1 MIEKCSIGNM
11 NNNLQNITLIILI
24 LILIIVILFYIRN
37 SSLKHD
43 ELVEKYTTISTN
55 VINRT
60 PDISHSGSLTNTNG
74 LSQFPTSGTDVTLRP
89 CQVKFN
95 NDGSSKYEYQ
105 DNWQEIDMLDGGEVP
120 VKIIGRDN
128 TTNANTFTN
137 FSEKSRCFKELSS
150 TDTYKYKYLNNDLI
164 QYDKNNFVSLTSNI
178 NGVPVAKNYMEMKF
192 DVFGSNI
199 NHFDNIRNSICSLN
213 YSKTLRSEDSSSSS
227 TLGNTELYR
236 LKLTNDNIIETIEK
250 ITIDPTDN
258 HVFNKN
264 TSFKVANLI
273 GANTG
278 IYKYDTAREIFIFE
292 PRNASVSNDIRTI
305 NLYQFER
312 NLFCD
317 KQEIKS
323 YKKLD
328 NAKIDMI
335 KIINYNVP
343 NPTPFLDTEIP
354 DRYIN
359 DSTYSTYISNI
370 KKENS
375 LGGLAGV
382 NGYLDAFIKSEL
394 DALNTATSNIL
405 QKKRDDNDILI
416 KKRTAFIGASNDSKR
431 NFIQN
436 AIIIN
441 NYKEDN
447 NFGLLLSKDYYDLG
461 FGDVTYSSYTIN
473 EGDSSIKV
481 ISGDEPILK
490 EFVSE
495 TGTGTQDVYEI
506 KVYKEND
513 TFILPVTTEGC
524 EILVV
529 AGGGGGGCLNGGG
542 GGAGAVIYNT
552 NVKLVA
558 GTYNIN
564 VGNGGTGAITAGTG
578 NKGFD
583 SSISLN
589 GTNIYL
595 AKGGGGGFYGSGYNI
610 SNKDGGSGGG
620 GGDDPNYG
628 LAVST
633 NIPSGTYGY
642 NGGTGINA
650 IGNGPRF
657 YGAAGGGGAGSVGFN
672 SVIIDGYGRG
682 GNGGYGLQINIT
694 GTNIYYGGGG
704 GGGTY
709 IETNNIAGTGGLGGG
724 GNGSKGSD
732 TASNGTNGLG
742 GGGGGRGFGTDTNG
756 KGGDGGSGIVIIKY
770 KKIAE
775 PIDNNVRKKI
785 TLEYKEKS
793 YIREFRHSGGTE
805 NQTEYKGNNGLVL
818 DAQATAEILI
828 VGGGGGGGKDRAG
841 GGGAGALI
849 LSVGNILS
857 GTYTIRVGNK
867 GLGATL
873 VEQHGQN
880 GYDCEIVNSSGTTI
894 FRAKGGGG
902 GSSLNGEGDRAPD
915 GGCGG
920 GRVSQ
925 FTGLGGFAVSTNI
938 VNGITTGPVLTTTY
952 GVYGKIGGRNTTPYT
967 PALGFNNLDAGGG
980 GGIGEGGS
988 TSGSLV
994 PVDNQFVVNSAGK
1007 GGDGLYFAT
1016 INGVVYNFKNYFNVN
1031 GIQDGTTGN
1040 FFIGGGGGGGS
1051 YGGGSGVAGKGGGGV
1066 GGEQAVNGGNASG
1079 FGSGGGGGGGA
1090 NYNGGDGS
1098 AGIVI
1103 VKYKYTS
1110 DQRYRLHFPRKTK
1123 VQFILNGDGNRIQLN
1138 NDLLGTYI
1146 ITMTS
1151 TNSTIEKE
1159 GEPAN
1164 KQQMPS
1170 NKIEIIYELFD
1181 TLDNIN
1187 STFTDTLTTTNSVK
1201 TNVYNNTL
1209 SSINNCF
1216 LFQPNKYNK
1225 YKISG
1230 FIPKANKKGDND
1242 IDFNIVLIIR
1252 DPKDSTRL
1260 IDMSKDLY
1268 SIRYVF
1274 QSFVSANEITPIDI
1288 YITIKPLPDVNK
1300 DTIYYSYFAF
1310 KTYFRS
1316 SGSGLN
1322 SSEIQVFLSNRS
1334 KTTSITSFNNI
1345 GDWITDLSNKNIWGL
1360 STMDDDI
1367 SKIIINLLSVDNI
1380 DNKCKNDNTASDS
1393 RICDIKK
1400 LIYIKNKINGT
1411 SVSSTGSPSLI
1422 KNVSVSQNVFP
1433 RNLPYVNF
1441 NIDDYISY
1449 ESSTLI
1455 APQQRTTTFDIK
1467 STATKY
1473 MYFYM
1478 GQVS

>member
-105 DNWQEIDMLDGGEVP
+105 DNWQEIGMLDGGEVP

-192 DVFGSNI
+192 DIFGSNI

-236 LKLTNDNIIETIEK
+236 LKLNTDNIIETIEK

-264 TSFKVANLI
+264 TSFSVDNLI

-278 IYKYDTAREIFIFE
+278 IYKYDTAINKFIFE

-343 NPTPFLDTEIP
+343 KPTPIDGTEIP
-354 DRYIN
+354 ARYITG
-359 DSTYSTYISNI
+359 STYSTYISNI

-382 NGYLDAFIKSEL
+382 NGYLDALIKSEL
-394 DALNTATSNIL
+394 DTLNAHTSNIL
-405 QKKRDDNDILI
+405 KEKRDANQILVNA
-416 KKRTAFIGASNDSKR
+416 RARFIEPSNNSKGK
-431 NFIQN
+431 FIQN
-436 AIIIN
+436 AIIKN
-441 NYKEDN
+441 NYDDDEKKYK
-447 NFGLLLSKDYYDLG
+447 LLLSEKYYDLG

-473 EGDSSIKV
+473 EGHSSIIV
-481 ISGDEPILK
+481 LSRDEPILQ

-513 TFILPVTTEGC
+513 THTFPVNTTCDILIV
-524 EILVV
+524 
-529 AGGGGGGCLNGGG
+529 GGGGGGGHGGDNGRGGGG
-542 GGAGAVIYNT
+542 GGAGQFLLKT
-552 NVKLVA
+552 NYSLNA
-558 GTYNIN
+558 GTYKIN
-564 VGNGGTGAITAGTG
+564 VGRGGVGGNITTQYGETG
-578 NKGFD
+578 NN
-583 SSISLN
+583 SSISTASNTIL
-589 GTNIYL
+589 L
-595 AKGGGGGFYGSGYNI
+595 ESSGGGGGARGLSGNVSNGLNGASGGGGCGDGGANTGLGGTASIQFVNNNTLYTGYNGASGGPAYNGGGGGGYTSAGFSATTTSGGDGGSGITNNITGVVMNYCAGGGGGAYNNGVSTGTRGGNGGNITAGNGGKWPGANGGNATYGS
-610 SNKDGGSGGG
+610 GSGGG
-620 GGDDPNYG
+620 GGGPSDP
-628 LAVST
+628 
-633 NIPSGTYGY
+633 
-642 NGGTGINA
+642 
-650 IGNGPRF
+650 
-657 YGAAGGGGAGSVGFN
+657 
-672 SVIIDGYGRG
+672 
-682 GNGGYGLQINIT
+682 
-694 GTNIYYGGGG
+694 
-704 GGGTY
+704 GGGTF
-709 IETNNIAGTGGLGGG
+709 L
-724 GNGSKGSD
+724 
-732 TASNGTNGLG
+732 
-742 GGGGGRGFGTDTNG
+742 
-756 KGGDGGSGIVIIKY
+756 GGDGGSGIVIIKY

-805 NQTEYKGNNGLVL
+805 NQTEYKGNDGLVL
-818 DAQATAEILI
+818 TAKATADILI
-828 VGGGGGGGKDRAG
+828 VGGGGGGGK
-841 GGGAGALI
+841 
-849 LSVGNILS
+849 
-857 GTYTIRVGNK
+857 
-867 GLGATL
+867 
-873 VEQHGQN
+873 
-880 GYDCEIVNSSGTTI
+880 
-894 FRAKGGGG
+894 F
-902 GSSLNGEGDRAPD
+902 
-915 GGCGG
+915 
-920 GRVSQ
+920 
-925 FTGLGGFAVSTNI
+925 
-938 VNGITTGPVLTTTY
+938 
-952 GVYGKIGGRNTTPYT
+952 
-967 PALGFNNLDAGGG
+967 
-980 GGIGEGGS
+980 
-988 TSGSLV
+988 
-994 PVDNQFVVNSAGK
+994 
-1007 GGDGLYFAT
+1007 
-1016 INGVVYNFKNYFNVN
+1016 
-1031 GIQDGTTGN
+1031 
-1040 FFIGGGGGGGS
+1040 
-1051 YGGGSGVAGKGGGGV
+1051 
-1066 GGEQAVNGGNASG
+1066 
-1079 FGSGGGGGGGA
+1079 GGGGGGGA
-1090 NYNGGDGS
+1090 ILFGSNITLNAGSISIKVGNGGAGAIQQDSGAGINGVNGGASSIILGSIEHIANAGGGGGSRGQPSFNFPGANGNIGGSGGGGASGESGTHLGGASNINTYSNFQSFGNSGGNGKRGGEPYYASGGGGGAGSVGGNHTTNTGGVGGSGKEFISYFGTSVGHNGWFSGGGGGSSFTFNNNALVGFGNGGSGLFGGGGNSGINRSPSPNISATSGLPDTGGGGGGS
-1098 AGIVI
+1098 AYDDIGGNGGSGIVI
-1103 VKYKYTS
+1103 VKYRYTS

-1123 VQFILNGDGNRIQLN
+1123 VQFILNGDMNGGNSIQLN
-1138 NDLLGTYI
+1138 DDLEGTFI
-1146 ITMTS
+1146 ITITS
-1151 TNSTIEKE
+1151 TKMFIEKE
-1159 GEPAN
+1159 GGGLNN
-1164 KQQMPS
+1164 KKEYLS
-1170 NKIEIIYELFD
+1170 NKIDIIYELFD

-1187 STFTDTLTTTNSVK
+1187 NTFTDTLTTTNSIK

-1209 SSINNCF
+1209 FSINNCF

-1268 SIRYVF
+1268 SIRYEF

-1322 SSEIQVFLSNRS
+1322 SSEIQVFLSNRTY
-1334 KTTSITSFNNI
+1334 TTSITSFNKI
-1345 GDWITDLSNKNIWGL
+1345 SDWITDLSNKNIWGL
-1360 STMDDDI
+1360 STMDTEISDI
-1367 SKIIINLLSVDNI
+1367 IRNLLSVDNI
-1380 DNKCKNDNTASDS
+1380 DNKCNATSDS
-1393 RICDIKK
+1393 RICDIRK

-1422 KNVSVSQNVFP
+1422 QNVSIVSQNVFP
-1433 RNLPYVNF
+1433 RNSPYVNF